1 MAPVHEKRRAVRAG
15 LIGNHQGLARQLSA
29 AGVAVVVHPAGT
41 AGAAGLDGGDVT
53 VIDRYESFFGE
64 LEHPRLFVLDLPL
77 GDAIDRAIDEA
88 YVFMEPG
95 DAVLDPSGSYWGDT
109 LRRFRRMRH
118 RALFYLDLGLIG
130 EVPGAT
136 VLAAGDSRGV
146 DLCWPLLERLA
157 KPSGVVRAGGAGAAH
172 FAVMVHEAVATSMA
186 HALSEARQ
194 LLEAYPNHPEP
205 AVVLEQLW
213 PEPTPET
220 PRAAWLLDDA
230 VRLEAAVPLLAQ
242 AVMLD
247 LGVALDEHRS
257 AGPMPRVGGFVHP
270 DEIL

>member
-1 MAPVHEKRRAVRAG
+1 MRAG

-29 AGVAVVVHPAGT
+29 AGVAVVVHPAGASDAAKL
-41 AGAAGLDGGDVT
+41 AGDGVK
-53 VIDRYESFFGE
+53 VVDRYESFFGE

-118 RALFYLDLGLIG
+118 RALFYVDLGLIG
-130 EVPGAT
+130 EAPGAT
-136 VLAAGDSRGV
+136 VLAAGDGRGV

-157 KPSGVVRAGGAGAAH
+157 KPGGVVRAGGAGAAH
-172 FAVMVHEAVATSMA
+172 FALMVREAVAASTV

-194 LLEAYPNHPEP
+194 LLEAYPNRPEP
-205 AVVLEQLW
+205 AAVVEQLW
-213 PEPTPET
+213 PEPTPGT
-220 PRAAWLLDDA
+220 GRAAWLLDDA
-230 VRLEAAVPLLAQ
+230 VHLEAAIPLLAH
-242 AVMLD
+242 AAMLD
-247 LGVALDEHRS
+247 LGTALDEHRS
-257 AGPMPRVGGFVHP
+257 AGPMPRAGGFVHP

>member
-1 MAPVHEKRRAVRAG
+1 MRAG
-15 LIGNHQGLARQLSA
+15 LIGNQQGLARQLSA
-29 AGVAVVVHPAGT
+29 AGVSVVVHPAGT
-41 AGAAGLDGGDVT
+41 TDAAGLGGSDVT
-53 VIDRYESFFGE
+53 LVDRYDSFFGE

-77 GDAIDRAIDEA
+77 GGAIDRAIDEA

-109 LRRFRRMRH
+109 LRRFHRMRH
-118 RALFYLDLGLIG
+118 RALFYVDLGLIG
-130 EVPGAT
+130 EAPGAT
-136 VLAAGDSRGV
+136 ILAAGDSRGV

-157 KPSGVVRAGGAGAAH
+157 KPRGVVRAGGAGAAH
-172 FAVMVHEAVATSMA
+172 FAVMVREAVATSTV

-205 AVVLEQLW
+205 AAILEQLW
-213 PEPTPET
+213 PGPTPDA

-230 VRLEAAVPLLAQ
+230 VRLEAAIPLLAH
-242 AVMLD
+242 AIMLE
-247 LGVALDEHRS
+247 LGAALDDQRP
-257 AGPMPRVGGFVHP
+257 AGPSPRVGGFVHP